1 MLTLYITRH
10 GQTEWN
16 VQQRMQGWAD
26 SPLTSNGVE
35 AATQLGAYLQEVPLN
50 AVYSSTSGR
59 TIHTA
64 QLIIGERDNIPLIQ
78 KEDLREIN
86 IGEWQG
92 KTSTEIE
99 KDYSE
104 QVKIYY
110 ENPNQFESISGENFH
125 TLKKRI
131 GRAIEEIVDA
141 HPNGHVL
148 IVTHG
153 VVKKCLINHFN
164 GVELN
169 SLWEP
174 PFIHGTSLTIM
185 EIDHNYKNFIVVG
198 DMSHTKKT
206 KELYKRNKI
215 PRLL

>member
-16 VQQRMQGWAD
+16 TQSRMQGWAD
-26 SPLTSNGVE
+26 SPLTVTGVE
-35 AATQLGAYLQEVPLN
+35 AARQLGKRLQDVPLD

-64 QLIIGERDNIPLIQ
+64 QLILGERTTPLIQ

-86 IGEWQG
+86 VGEWQG
-92 KTSTEIE
+92 MLSTDIE
-99 KDYSE
+99 KDYAD
-104 QVKIYY
+104 QVKTYY
-110 ENPNQFESISGENFH
+110 EHPSQFEPTSGESFH
-125 TLKKRI
+125 ELKERVLGAVEDI
-131 GRAIEEIVDA
+131 AAA

-153 VVKKCLINHFN
+153 VVKKCLINHFS
-164 GVELN
+164 GAQLD

-174 PFIHGTSLTIM
+174 PFIHGTSLTM
-185 EIDHNYKNFIVVG
+185 LEIDTDRRELTMIG
-198 DMSHTKKT
+198 DMSHAEEATGT
-206 KELYKRNKI
+206 ARVQ
-215 PRLL
+215 

>member
-16 VQQRMQGWAD
+16 TQSRMQGWAD
-26 SPLTSNGVE
+26 SPLTVTGVE
-35 AATQLGAYLQEVPLN
+35 AARQLGKRLQDVPLD

-64 QLIIGERDNIPLIQ
+64 QLIIGERTTPLIQ

-86 IGEWQG
+86 VGEWQG
-92 KTSTEIE
+92 MLSTDIE
-99 KDYSE
+99 KDYAD
-104 QVKIYY
+104 QVKTYY
-110 ENPNQFESISGENFH
+110 EHPSQFEPTSGESFH
-125 TLKKRI
+125 ELKERVLGAVEDI
-131 GRAIEEIVDA
+131 AAA

-153 VVKKCLINHFN
+153 VVKKCLINHFS
-164 GVELN
+164 GAQLD

-174 PFIHGTSLTIM
+174 PFIHGTSLTM
-185 EIDHNYKNFIVVG
+185 LEIDTDRRELTMIG
-198 DMSHTKKT
+198 DMSHAEEATGT
-206 KELYKRNKI
+206 ARVQ
-215 PRLL
+215 